1 MTLSFDGAVAG
12 WCQLPSPAAAEI
24 VGSSGVDLLCLDA
37 QHGLLGDDSVLACLQ
52 ALRGVPTLVRVPHN
66 APDPIARALDRG
78 ADGVIVPLVDSAAE
92 AAAAVAACAYPP
104 AGVRSFGPTRV
115 GWSGADVLARG
126 RCVIMVETVSAV
138 ADLPAI
144 LRLDGVDAIF
154 VGPSDLSLS
163 SGRAAIPPLDDEGYR
178 DLLRTVT
185 EACRG
190 AGMPVGVYCGD
201 PAWAPTFREL
211 GFTWLTMPAESGLLQ
226 AAVGSALAALRP

>member
-1 MTLSFDGAVAG
+1 MSLSFDGAVAG

-24 VGSSGVDLLCLDA
+24 VGSSGVDLVCLDA
-37 QHGLLGDDSVLACLQ
+37 QHGLLGDDSLLASLQ

-66 APDPIARALDRG
+66 APDPISRALDRG

-92 AAAAVAACAYPP
+92 AAAATAACAYPP

-115 GWSGADVLARG
+115 GWTGADVLARG
-126 RCVIMVETVSAV
+126 ACVIMIETMAAV

-144 LRLDGVDAIF
+144 LQVDGVDALF

-178 DLLRTVT
+178 DLLRSVT
-185 EACRG
+185 GQCRE
-190 AGMPVGVYCGD
+190 AGMPVGVYCGSTEWV
-201 PAWAPTFREL
+201 ATYREL
-211 GFTWLTMPAESGLLQ
+211 GFTWLTMPAEAGLLQ
-226 AAVGSALAALRP
+226 AAVGSTLAAFRR